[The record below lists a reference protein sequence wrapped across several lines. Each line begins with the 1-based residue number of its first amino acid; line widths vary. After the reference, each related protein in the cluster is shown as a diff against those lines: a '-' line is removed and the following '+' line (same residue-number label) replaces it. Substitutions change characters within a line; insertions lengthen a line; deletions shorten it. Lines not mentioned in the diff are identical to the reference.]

1 MLGHLEIFK
10 NHLTKLLYVFL
21 FDTSENIIQLYK
33 DDFEEFFT
41 VKVFILRFLIL
52 LILEISILSKHDADH
67 L

>member
-1 MLGHLEIFK
+1 MLGHLKIFRNYLK
-10 NHLTKLLYVFL
+10 KLLYVFL
-21 FDTSENIIQLYK
+21 FDTSENKIQLYQ
-33 DDFEEFFT
+33 DDFEEIFI